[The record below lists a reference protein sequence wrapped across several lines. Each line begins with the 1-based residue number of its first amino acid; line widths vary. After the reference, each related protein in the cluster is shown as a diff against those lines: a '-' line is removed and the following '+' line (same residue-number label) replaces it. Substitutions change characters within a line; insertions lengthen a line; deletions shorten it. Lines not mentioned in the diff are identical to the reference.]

1 MEAWVS
7 YGTPPW
13 YTSRG
18 PYADE
23 ARPAAQD
30 LHVENDGVVIMATA
44 KAIDGVAL
52 ALRQQ
57 NAARWLGVGQFVNS
71 CTWTVASTAQTG
83 LGLQL
88 APSRAALL
96 ATMSAIS
103 SLSAAAQFLLL
114 PFCGALSDALGRK
127 PVMIVRAL
135 ASTVFPALLAAF
147 PSYKLFICHRAISM
161 LTWHLTESAQQAA
174 LADVFEGQELAV
186 AMAKCRSQMGI
197 AMLIGPLIGGW
208 LSERSFRA
216 CYMLSAACGAV
227 NTLLYATRFRET
239 LGSRAACQPSAD
251 AGVDSTATTENSK
264 GSDRHVAGKIDYASA
279 NPLGFLKLFRNGRAL
294 TWLAIVST
302 ISEACDGTYESAF
315 HPRLLFCHRTK
326 GLFVTDTVV

>member
-1 MEAWVS
+1 
-7 YGTPPW
+7 
-13 YTSRG
+13 
-18 PYADE
+18 
-23 ARPAAQD
+23 
-30 LHVENDGVVIMATA
+30 MATT
-44 KAIDGVAL
+44 KGIDGVAL
-52 ALRQQ
+52 ALRQH

-71 CTWTVASTAQTG
+71 CTWTVVTTAQTG

-135 ASTVFPALLAAF
+135 ASTIFPALLASF

-174 LADVFEGQELAV
+174 LADVFEGPELAV

-197 AMLIGPLIGGW
+197 AMLVGPLIGGW

-216 CYMLSAACGAV
+216 CYMLSASCGAV
-227 NTLLYATRFRET
+227 NTLLYATLFRET
-239 LGSRAACQPSAD
+239 LGSRAACQTS
-251 AGVDSTATTENSK
+251 AGVGGSSAIMTTTTK
-264 GSDRHVAGKIDYASA
+264 QGSNRHVARKIDYSSA

-315 HPRLLFCHRTK
+315 HLRTYGLFCRRQKVCSGSTP
-326 GLFVTDTVV
+326 LFDSAVFPACTGS